1 MYILL
6 SLLDIEVGTFSLEE
20 KVKDE
25 DGLSGSGWPAM
36 ATPLKWWLWE
46 VRTRKMVGFRV
57 FKAFVTAVYAIFT
70 GGSMAGSKGGLRIFS
85 TGLKFIRG
93 EVDLQFA
100 AVVEDYYR
108 HPPVQLE

>member
-36 ATPLKWWLWE
+36 ATPLKWRLWE

-70 GGSMAGSKGGLRIFS
+70 GGSMAGSKGGSKNFQHRAKIHS
-85 TGLKFIRG
+85 GG
-93 EVDLQFA
+93 G
-100 AVVEDYYR
+100 
-108 HPPVQLE
+108 